1 MSNAPK
7 CMRSTSAPTTSAQ
20 VMMAKVSWN
29 MANTDSG
36 TCLAM
41 WLTATSPVLPRNSK
55 PAKPMRSMPPMKPP
69 SASPPGVNASE
80 YAKAN
85 HSTLT
90 TAAMPTTLAMVLIT
104 LRRRTMPA

>member
-36 TCLAM
+36 RCLAM
-41 WLTATSPVLPRNSK
+41 WLTATCPVEPRNSM
-55 PAKPMRSMPPMKPP
+55 PEKPMRSTPPMKPP
-69 SASPPGVNASE
+69 MAPPGVNASE
-80 YAKAN
+80 YATPN
-85 HSTLT
+85 HSRLT

-104 LRRRTMPA
+104 LKRRTMPP